1 VTLRVRIA
9 VAATFAAAIAAVGV
23 AVFGVVNTRHQLRSQ
38 ADASLLVQARALVS
52 RQAASYPSGHDG
64 GAQPSHHD
72 ADDANPANVLLDAAP
87 YRVIDSHGTV
97 LQGDTFGQA
106 LSVDGSDLA
115 IAEGRSGAALR
126 DAYVSGVHYR
136 IVTVPAGKGMALQSL
151 RPMGD
156 IDRTVRNTTVGF
168 ALIGIAGVA
177 IAAGLGVLVARSALV
192 PVVRLSEAVDRVA
205 GNLDLQATVPETG
218 GAELSRLGRS
228 FNTALS
234 ALDASRRQQRRLIE
248 DAAHELRTPLTS
260 LRTNVEVLSQLER
273 LDAGERASL
282 LADLSSQ
289 FEELTSLVADLGM
302 LSRQDAAEV
311 QDRAEVRLDRVVAA
325 AIERA
330 RRRAP
335 AGTSIVA
342 DLEPSVITAVPALLE
357 RAILNVLDNAVKW
370 GPPGEPITVVLTGGE
385 LTVADRGP
393 GVPESE
399 RALVFERFWR
409 SPNARSQRGSGL
421 GLAIVRQVVSAH
433 AGTVR
438 LDENPGGGTLVRLTL
453 PAVAVAQPRP
463 EPAPTLS

>member
-1 VTLRVRIA
+1 
-9 VAATFAAAIAAVGV
+9 
-23 AVFGVVNTRHQLRSQ
+23 
-38 ADASLLVQARALVS
+38 
-52 RQAASYPSGHDG
+52 
-64 GAQPSHHD
+64 
-72 ADDANPANVLLDAAP
+72 
-87 YRVIDSHGTV
+87 
-97 LQGDTFGQA
+97 
-106 LSVDGSDLA
+106 
-115 IAEGRSGAALR
+115 
-126 DAYVSGVHYR
+126 
-136 IVTVPAGKGMALQSL
+136 
-151 RPMGD
+151 
-156 IDRTVRNTTVGF
+156 
-168 ALIGIAGVA
+168 
-177 IAAGLGVLVARSALV
+177 
-192 PVVRLSEAVDRVA
+192 
-205 GNLDLQATVPETG
+205 
-218 GAELSRLGRS
+218 
-228 FNTALS
+228 
-234 ALDASRRQQRRLIE
+234 
-248 DAAHELRTPLTS
+248 
-260 LRTNVEVLSQLER
+260 
-273 LDAGERASL
+273 
-282 LADLSSQ
+282 
-289 FEELTSLVADLGM
+289 M